1 VRPERLYRRLRF
13 GRPIVVVSG
22 LPRSGTSMMMRML
35 EQGGMPILS
44 DGVRTADE
52 SNPRGYFEF
61 TPVKELGTSRDVGWL
76 ADARGKAVKVVSS
89 LLEHLPGHYNYR
101 VIFMRRDLDE
111 VIASQNTML
120 ARRGEPVTA
129 SADLRQTFETHL
141 RRVLGL
147 AARRQ
152 GFALVEV
159 SYADALSRPADQA
172 ARVAR
177 FVGHR
182 LDTAKMASAVEEP
195 LYRNRRTGAG
205 A

>member
-1 VRPERLYRRLRF
+1 LGPAQLYRRLRF

-52 SNPRGYFEF
+52 SNPRGYYEF
-61 TPVKELGTSRDVGWL
+61 TPVKALGKSPDVGWL
-76 ADARGKAVKVVSS
+76 AGARGRAVKVVSS
-89 LLEHLPGHYNYR
+89 LLEHLPARHTYR

-111 VIASQNTML
+111 VIASQNAML

-129 SADLRQTFETHL
+129 SADLRQTFEAHL

-147 AARRQ
+147 VARRP
-152 GFALVEV
+152 GFALLEV
-159 SYADALSRPADQA
+159 RYADALSHPAEEA
-172 ARVAR
+172 ARVAA
-177 FVGHR
+177 FVGRR
-182 LDTAKMASAVEEP
+182 LDAAKMAAAVEEQ
-195 LYRNRRTGAG
+195 LYRNRRKA
-205 A
+205 